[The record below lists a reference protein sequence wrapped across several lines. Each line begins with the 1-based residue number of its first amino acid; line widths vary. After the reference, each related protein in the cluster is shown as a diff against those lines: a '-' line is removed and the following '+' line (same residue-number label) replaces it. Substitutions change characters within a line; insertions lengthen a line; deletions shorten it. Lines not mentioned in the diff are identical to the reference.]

1 MTSFTVEF
9 PDDIASQA
17 ARAGLLSSEALLK
30 LIRRELTRANMG
42 FFDSAKKLQE
52 LNLPAM
58 SADEIQAEINA
69 VRQAK

>member
-17 ARAGLLSSEALLK
+17 ARAGLLNSEALLK

-52 LNLPAM
+52 LNLPVM
-58 SADEIQAEINA
+58 NADEIQAEINA

>member
-30 LIRRELTRANMG
+30 LIRRELTRANMV

-52 LNLPAM
+52 LDLPIM
-58 SADEIQAEINA
+58 SADDIQAEINA

>member
-30 LIRRELTRANMG
+30 LIRRELTRTNMG
-42 FFDSAKKLQE
+42 FFESAKTLQA
-52 LNLPAM
+52 LNLPPM
-58 SADEIQAEINA
+58 SAGEIQAEINA

>member
-30 LIRRELTRANMG
+30 LIRRELTRANLG

-52 LNLPAM
+52 LNLPVM

>member
-1 MTSFTVEF
+1 MTSITVEF

-17 ARAGLLSSEALLK
+17 ARAGLLSSDALLK

-52 LNLPAM
+52 LNLPVM
-58 SADEIQAEINA
+58 SADDIQAEINA
-69 VRQAK
+69 ARQAK

>member
-30 LIRRELTRANMG
+30 LIRRELARANMG
-42 FFDSAKKLQE
+42 FFDSAKKLHE
-52 LNLPAM
+52 LNLPVM